1 MEEQPSIEPA
11 QSDETISWQ
20 RRLTD
25 FLKRLVPLLAVSV
38 VGAGLY
44 ALATGSRSLRG
55 LSDALFVVGAALL
68 IIGLLPMVADIFS
81 RSTVTFRRGERTFQ
95 NVLDEERDRNQRDDK
110 ITYLFGIG
118 GVIIIALSFLIGF
131 SV

>member
-11 QSDETISWQ
+11 HPDDTGSRQ
-20 RRLTD
+20 RRMMD
-25 FLKRLVPLLAVSV
+25 FMKRLAPLLVVSV
-38 VGAGLY
+38 AGAGLY
-44 ALATGSRSLRG
+44 AFVSGSRNLRG
-55 LSDALFVVGAALL
+55 FSDALFVIGAALL
-68 IIGLLPMVADIFS
+68 IIGLLPMVVDIFS

-95 NVLDEERDRNQRDDK
+95 DVLDEERDRSQRDDK